1 MASGASGDRGP
12 DSFGGAMLT
21 RRQLAQI
28 AMRHDTSM
36 SRAMLRALGL
46 DARRAGATLL
56 RSTGEP
62 PRETGTTSSTSKLIG
77 SPAGSE

>member
-1 MASGASGDRGP
+1 
-12 DSFGGAMLT
+12 MLT

-46 DARRAGATLL
+46 DARRAGA
-56 RSTGEP
+56 G
-62 PRETGTTSSTSKLIG
+62 GTRGT
-77 SPAGSE
+77 SPARYRGMCWCFANHASPMDRAR